1 MAQIDSMLLSMEEH
15 TLNANQV
22 KDLVLERLLKD
33 EIITEQTAF
42 DYSEKWQVIV
52 VKSNWFE
59 RWCENFGIKKGGYKY
74 KFVKFED

>member
-1 MAQIDSMLLSMEEH
+1 MAQIDSMLASIEEY

-22 KDLVLERLLKD
+22 KDLVLERLLKN
-33 EIITEQTAF
+33 EIITEQNAF

-59 RWCENFGIKKGGYKY
+59 RWCEKFGLKKDGYKY
-74 KFVKFED
+74 MFVKFED